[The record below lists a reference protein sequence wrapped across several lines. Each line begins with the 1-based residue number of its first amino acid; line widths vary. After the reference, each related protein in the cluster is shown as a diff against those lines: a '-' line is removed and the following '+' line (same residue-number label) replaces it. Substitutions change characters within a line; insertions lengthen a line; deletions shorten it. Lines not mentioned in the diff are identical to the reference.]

1 MDDDRLSR
9 LADRRGITI
18 SNLREQLAMVEGE
31 RDQAEACTEKAEA
44 DLAEAIKQ
52 VAAMSDEM
60 GKVEAERDE
69 LRKQRDALVKIVH
82 AGSVR
87 SPGACALLA
96 EIAKEEA
103 GG

>member
-44 DLAEAIKQ
+44 EVKRLRDLRGEMLVHLRVLAEHWT
-52 VAAMSDEM
+52 VSDRLI
-60 GKVEAERDE
+60 VRIEAEIDE
-69 LRKQRDALVKIVH
+69 
-82 AGSVR
+82 
-87 SPGACALLA
+87 
-96 EIAKEEA
+96 EEK
-103 GG
+103 